1 MKKILFSLLCAAMF
15 TACNDAPK
23 APATP
28 TTAETPTA
36 PTVAPTPTTPTV
48 APTPTAPEPVTAT
61 APTSAPTAATGT
73 SCYEMRFKKD
83 VTAVELTIKG
93 DDVTG
98 FYAWEPYEKD
108 GGHGSLKGK
117 KTGDQITAIFNYMIE
132 GSIQSEEVMFKME
145 GGKLLKSTNELVDKK
160 KVSVIKDKTKMK
172 WGETFTATDCAKI
185 KAQIDNAK
193 STADMIAKEKK

>member
-1 MKKILFSLLCAAMF
+1 M
-15 TACNDAPK
+15 
-23 APATP
+23 
-28 TTAETPTA
+28 
-36 PTVAPTPTTPTV
+36 
-48 APTPTAPEPVTAT
+48 
-61 APTSAPTAATGT
+61 AATGT
-73 SCYEMRFKKD
+73 TCYEMRFKKD

-108 GGHGSLKGK
+108 GGHGALKGK

-160 KVSVIKDKTKMK
+160 GVLVIKDKTKMK
-172 WGETFTATDCAKI
+172 WGETLTATDCAKI
-185 KAQIDNAK
+185 KTQIDNAK
-193 STADMIAKEKK
+193 QTVDMIAKQKK